1 MQEKQLKTPE
11 EITQIR
17 KATNKMRKDYLA
29 RMQVLKEQ
37 MAQEDCIKLSL
48 AEIVDL
54 TMNQKVLNLGKY
66 QIVYDEKEPTLV
78 TNHFKIT
85 FNREF
90 PNDPS

>member
-1 MQEKQLKTPE
+1 MKTKE

-17 KATNKMRKDYLA
+17 RATNKLRKDYVA
-29 RMQVLKEQ
+29 RMQVLKDQ
-37 MAQEDCIKLSL
+37 IAQEECIKLSL
-48 AEIVDL
+48 AEVVDL

-78 TNHFKIT
+78 TTHFKIT
-85 FNREF
+85 FNREY